1 MAEVGAVIGALRDAE
16 LELFR
21 RLGRL
26 APSFPVA
33 AQASWASAGSL
44 RAAWRASQLEPLLP
58 VSTGLVPSVETAGL
72 GEEVPGEEGPGE
84 EVPGEEILAAVAQ
97 RYHQL
102 AEAYRFRLEHLS
114 AAADGAVERC
124 LQRVLTDL
132 EREEGALHRVA
143 KPPGR
148 CA

>member
-72 GEEVPGEEGPGE
+72 GEEVPGEE
-84 EVPGEEILAAVAQ
+84 VPGEEILAAVAQ

-124 LQRVLTDL
+124 LLRVLTDL